1 LVISSFKEKFIIYQV
16 LPRLFGNTNE
26 NCIPNSSLSVNGS
39 GKFNDFDIKT
49 LRSLKEL
56 GCTHIWFT
64 GVIEHSTKT
73 EYLQYGIL
81 KDNPSLVKGEAG
93 SPYAVKDYFDVDP
106 DLALDVN
113 SRILEFSDLI
123 NRTHKVGLKVI
134 MDFVPNHVAREYLS
148 DKKPP
153 GVEDFGANDKIDY
166 SFHPMNNYY
175 YILNEYFK
183 SPVANSSNT
192 SEYTEFPSKVTGND
206 CFLSSPG
213 INDWYETVK
222 LNYGVDYNNSGRT
235 YFSPVPDTWKKMRAI
250 INYWLDLGVDGF
262 RCDMAEM
269 VPVEFWKWAI
279 RDVKMSNRDILFI
292 AEVYNPDKYSDYL
305 NIAGFDYLYDKVGLY
320 DTLRKISRGEEPAF
334 RITQSWQSLGEK
346 QCRML
351 NFLENH
357 DEQRIASDYFLQDPY
372 LAIPALTVSL
382 MFNTNPFM
390 IYFGQEL
397 GERGMDAEGF
407 SGLDGRTSIFDYWS
421 VSTIREWKKKREV
434 SVLRNLYMKLLNSA
448 LNERA
453 IRTGQSFDLGYVNGK
468 SGFFDPDYHFAFF
481 RYFDKELILVV
492 VNFSSEDCLLKI
504 NIPKY
509 SFDFFKVSDQF
520 ADNGMDLI
528 TGQRVPELL
537 SLTFP
542 YSVSIL
548 ANNIR
553 IIKFLLQ

>member
-1 LVISSFKEKFIIYQV
+1 M
-16 LPRLFGNTNE
+16 
-26 NCIPNSSLSVNGS
+26 SVNGS

-175 YILNEYFK
+175 YILNEHFK

-206 CFLSSPG
+206 CFLSHPD

-222 LNYGVDYNNSGRT
+222 LNYGVDYNSGRT

-421 VSTIREWKKKREV
+421 VSTIREWKKNREV

-542 YSVSIL
+542 YSVSIR